1 MIVHPK
7 RGASAPALAAIY
19 VFLHLL
25 DRSCFLCLCLHM
37 VCRVREFIDRML
49 R

>member
-7 RGASAPALAAIY
+7 RGASAPALAVIY

-25 DRSCFLCLCLHM
+25 DRSCFFM
-37 VCRVREFIDRML
+37 SMSTYGMSRA
-49 R
+49 